1 MVLPRCRRCHAL
13 LIGPQDILGAMF
25 PLLLLAALLAVA
37 YGLLSDDTMLM
48 ILGLATVS
56 HVVLLLGTFLVLSHT
71 AGVAISPAGYHPGC
85 FEITM
90 LELEC
95 AGINLLR
102 EEVEKKRER
111 YDLLAGRLAGREPLL
126 AAEFGPRPGRGMD
139 PHDELMA
146 LNEGIEKVEQY
157 HRRLDIAYM
166 AIDDGDAGR
175 AARQYEAMG
184 LAPPVMDRM
193 EKGSPPEGSATFV
206 TKGRER

>member
-1 MVLPRCRRCHAL
+1 
-13 LIGPQDILGAMF
+13 MF

-111 YDLLAGRLAGREPLL
+111 YDLLATPASRQGH
-126 AAEFGPRPGRGMD
+126 GP
-139 PHDELMA
+139 
-146 LNEGIEKVEQY
+146 
-157 HRRLDIAYM
+157 
-166 AIDDGDAGR
+166 
-175 AARQYEAMG
+175 
-184 LAPPVMDRM
+184 
-193 EKGSPPEGSATFV
+193 S
-206 TKGRER
+206 